1 MQTEQIKL
9 SRIRS
14 NTGNPRTIT
23 SDRFNRLVDSILV
36 FPKMLELRPIVHDG
50 KFTVLG
56 GNQRRQALVTIS
68 KMTPEQLAQ
77 RLSTLDDYRRKTEG
91 ERRWLVE
98 WWGNWLEG
106 PFAYVVSAADL
117 SEEERRQFVIKDN
130 VSYGSWDYDMLA
142 NAWDSTKL
150 GDWGV
155 NVWDSSKTVQGAP
168 GATNEPGGKTSDRQS
183 GSEQRKG
190 QEKEQEQITDT
201 GGRAAMDSLTIAYRP
216 EQRGELERMLG
227 IRIRKSA
234 YTFNEIRNNQHKD

>member
-1 MQTEQIKL
+1 M
-9 SRIRS
+9 
-14 NTGNPRTIT
+14 
-23 SDRFNRLVDSILV
+23 
-36 FPKMLELRPIVHDG
+36 
-50 KFTVLG
+50 
-56 GNQRRQALVTIS
+56 
-68 KMTPEQLAQ
+68 
-77 RLSTLDDYRRKTEG
+77 
-91 ERRWLVE
+91 
-98 WWGNWLEG
+98 
-106 PFAYVVSAADL
+106 VSAADL

-155 NVWDSSKTVQGAP
+155 NVWDSSKAVQGAP

-183 GSEQRKG
+183 GSEQRK
-190 QEKEQEQITDT
+190 EQEREQTTDT
-201 GGRAAMDSLTIAYRP
+201 GGSAAMDSLTIAYRP